1 MSSNQIENKTP
12 IEAADTQKL
21 RTYFQ
26 DVDEQTV
33 KVLAER
39 YEHLVP
45 PERLE
50 NMANQPTH
58 FETPPDFEKNYRAAF
73 GQPPEPGLA
82 GYTERGHPAHVSTED
97 MAGVP
102 ETVVHERLHQLADP
116 QAEQIL
122 GTKLCEGITEDLAIE
137 TSGQE
142 PGIDDPVA
150 YREGRASAQV
160 LRNMVG
166 DDAVEKAYF
175 QGETTELK
183 ARLDG
188 SADVLK
194 GGKHESRMPE
204 GNNSEA

>member
-1 MSSNQIENKTP
+1 MPNNHIESKPPT
-12 IEAADTQKL
+12 EGADTQKL

-33 KVLAER
+33 KVLAEK
-39 YEHLVP
+39 YGQLVP

-50 NMANQPTH
+50 NMTNQPTH
-58 FETPPDFEKNYRAAF
+58 FETPEDFVRNYRAAF
-73 GQPPEPGLA
+73 GERPEPGVV

-97 MAGVP
+97 LAGVP

-116 QAEQIL
+116 KAERIL

-142 PGIDDPVA
+142 PGPDDRVA
-150 YREGRASAQV
+150 YPEARASAQV
-160 LRNMVG
+160 LRNTVG
-166 DDAVEKAYF
+166 DDAVKEAYF
-175 QGETTELK
+175 QGDTTKIE

-188 SADVLK
+188 A
-194 GGKHESRMPE
+194 
-204 GNNSEA
+204 SEEVRT

>member
-1 MSSNQIENKTP
+1 MSSNHIENKP
-12 IEAADTQKL
+12 RIEAADTHKL

-26 DVDEQTV
+26 DVDEQAV

-39 YEHLVP
+39 YGHLVP

-50 NMANQPTH
+50 HMANQPTH
-58 FETPPDFEKNYRAAF
+58 FETPTDFEKNYRAAF

-116 QAEQIL
+116 QAERIL

-150 YREGRASAQV
+150 YPEGRASAHV

-166 DDAVEKAYF
+166 DDAVEEAYF
-175 QGETTELK
+175 QRETTKLRE
-183 ARLDG
+183 RLDG
-188 SADVLK
+188 SAELLK
-194 GGKHESRMPE
+194 GGKHEGLTPE
-204 GNNSEA
+204 GDESEA